1 MTKLEIRNEAAR
13 VLHHFL
19 PKASIREIKHFDITV
34 GLLKAFNIHSKYL
47 DKTINRIYKLRLRS
61 FTPIPNPV
69 SKILKPLT

>member
-1 MTKLEIRNEAAR
+1 MTKLEIRNLVAR

-34 GLLKAFNIHSKYL
+34 ELLKALNIHSNYL
-47 DKTINRIYKLRLRS
+47 DKTLDRICKLRLRS